1 MTIELTEDM
10 VFAISVAFDELSN
23 CSDWEDYLE
32 DDQIDTVYEGRDR
45 FTEAIENNKS

>member
-1 MTIELTEDM
+1 MKVELTEDM

-32 DDQIDTVYEGRDR
+32 DDQIDKVYEGRDQLVN
-45 FTEAIENNKS
+45 IINQ